1 MPEYLDDAQP
11 WEAEADEVAEA
22 LAGKVCKA
30 GAMETLAGKVGE
42 ARAAKA
48 PGERSAFRHTG
59 DLVYRKGD
67 ICYSAHNM
75 RDEGV
80 DEELN
85 DDASSDGVPSDDAP
99 SDGGFGYAGVAGAP
113 GSVAVD
119 AARHGFPSRG
129 APWYAVQVVAGRE
142 DHMREL
148 IIQAARLEERAVRER
163 ARDAGE
169 DPEGLPI
176 AEDVFVPKARV
187 GVKREGKWLPGEKP
201 LMPGYLVAVTRH
213 PDTLARALRRVGGLA
228 RVVRQDNVFVPFS
241 EQGVRWLE
249 DQTWRGG
256 RAVPMSEG
264 YVEDGRLHVTQGP
277 LKGREAV
284 IVKVD
289 HRKKIAYLEVET
301 EGRRIKA
308 QLGIRITRK
317 PECKKKRKQEQK

>member
-1 MPEYLDDAQP
+1 MYQ
-11 WEAEADEVAEA
+11 
-22 LAGKVCKA
+22 
-30 GAMETLAGKVGE
+30 
-42 ARAAKA
+42 
-48 PGERSAFRHTG
+48 
-59 DLVYRKGD
+59 KGD
-67 ICYSAHNM
+67 ICYSTHNM
-75 RDEGV
+75 RGEGV
-80 DEELN
+80 GEEPS

-99 SDGGFGYAGVAGAP
+99 SDDGLGRAGIGEASGTVDAGEACK
-113 GSVAVD
+113 GAIAD

-129 APWYAVQVVAGRE
+129 VPWYAVQVVAGRE
-142 DHMREL
+142 DHMRDL
-148 IIQAARLEERAVRER
+148 IAQAVRLEERAVCER

-169 DPEGLPI
+169 DPEGLPV

-213 PDTLARALRRVGGLA
+213 PDALARALRRVGGLA

-249 DQTWRGG
+249 DQTQRGK

-264 YVEDGRLHVTQGP
+264 YVEDGLLHVTQGP

-289 HRKKIAYLEVET
+289 HRKKVAYLEVEA

-317 PECKKKRKQEQK
+317 PECKKKRKQEQG